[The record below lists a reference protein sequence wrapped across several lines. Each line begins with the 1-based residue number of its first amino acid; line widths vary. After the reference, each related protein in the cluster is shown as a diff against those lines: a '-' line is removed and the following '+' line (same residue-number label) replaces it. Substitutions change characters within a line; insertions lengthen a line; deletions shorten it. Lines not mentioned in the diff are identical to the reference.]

1 MFGFKEYRA
10 NAPSEMRVVPV
21 NCRPGIPPASRTAPM
36 STLSVFLPP
45 PVASDSSVA
54 RNVFIGAQAM
64 HLRSR
69 IKRITE
75 EHLLIADEHEVS
87 NYTEMYFWMRMDFLD
102 DMHKRKPIEL

>member
-1 MFGFKEYRA
+1 M
-10 NAPSEMRVVPV
+10 VVI
-21 NCRPGIPPASRTAPM
+21 NELRYHALYGGDDKFSFDRFSLNKIPTIVEFFATVL
-36 STLSVFLPP
+36 T

-54 RNVFIGAQAM
+54 RNVFIGGQAM

-87 NYTEMYFWMRMDFLD
+87 NYTEVLFWMRMDILD